1 MNFLKLL
8 ARLNLYYRSFASQI
22 RDEIGNEMPYAGPDD
37 ALFYEDV
44 GSGHPIFFIPG
55 FGGIG
60 SFWVNQINFFRQR
73 FRVITIDQRG
83 VGASARSRQKY
94 SLDQMTDDVQT
105 VMDAAKIETAVLV
118 GHSTGGAIA
127 QALAVRTPDRVS
139 GMLLSSTWC
148 KPGNYFRRVFE
159 FRRALLEIG
168 ATDLFHK
175 AGIFFR
181 YPPEYAERHDHAFE
195 NGGTVD
201 VEITIERI
209 NAVLQVDLTNVTE
222 LINTPTLVIAARDDC
237 LIPQYMSDEVAQQIP
252 GSKYTVLDQGGH
264 FLPETR
270 SGDYN
275 TLLDD
280 FLVGLNLHA
289 LGPEGTSTRRAHRN
303 GL

>member
-1 MNFLKLL
+1 
-8 ARLNLYYRSFASQI
+8 
-22 RDEIGNEMPYAGPDD
+22 MPYAGPD
-37 ALFYEDV
+37 LFYEDV
-44 GSGHPIFFIPG
+44 GSGHPILFIPG

-60 SFWVNQINFFRQR
+60 SFWINQVNFFKRR

-94 SLDQMTDDVQT
+94 SLEQMTDDVQT
-105 VMDAAKIETAVLV
+105 VMDTAKIETATLV

-139 GMLLSSTWC
+139 SMLLSSTWC
-148 KPGNYFRRVFE
+148 RPSNYFRRVFE
-159 FRRALLEIG
+159 FRRGLLEIG

-181 YPPEYAERHDHAFE
+181 YPPEYAESHDKAFE

-209 NAVLQVDLTNVTE
+209 NAILQVDLADVIE
-222 LINTPTLVIAARDDC
+222 LIKIPTLVVAARDDC
-237 LIPQYMSDEVAQQIP
+237 LIPQYMSDDVARRIR
-252 GSKYTVLDQGGH
+252 GSKYIVLDRGGH

-270 SGDYN
+270 SADYN

-280 FLVGLNLHA
+280 FLLGLNPQDLRA
-289 LGPEGTSTRRAHRN
+289 EGASARQADRN
-303 GL
+303 DP